1 MSEKAIY
8 KPKGKAGEYA
18 SFACNFF
25 VGCSN
30 NCAYCYLKKGIGKKV
45 LGGDKP
51 VLKKC
56 FRNWQDAIKIYFNEL
71 FGGSE
76 SNEVRPEIKR
86 DGIFF
91 TFSSDPCL
99 PETLNLNVSVIRQT
113 LRLGVPVQILTKCTE
128 WIFTEQ
134 GSGLLSDPAAKQ
146 YLSVGFTLT
155 GRDDLEPKAAPND
168 ERIEALKLLHKRG
181 LKTFASIEPVID
193 FDKSLGIV
201 KKCAN
206 FVDLFKVG
214 LESGGEYKTAD
225 IRQFAA
231 DLAAIPEKPKIY
243 LKESIVKRLGK
254 ARSEYGENF
263 VEADFRL

>member
-1 MSEKAIY
+1 MSEHALY
-8 KPKGKAGEYA
+8 RPKGKAGEYA
-18 SFACNFF
+18 SFACNFY

-30 NCAYCYLKKGIGKKV
+30 GCEYCYLKKGIGKKT

-51 VLKKC
+51 TLKKC
-56 FRNWQDAIKIYFNEL
+56 FRNEEHAVRVFMDEL
-71 FGGSE
+71 FKGP
-76 SNEVRPEIKR
+76 N
-86 DGIFF
+86 GIDKNPSIFREGILF
-91 TFSSDPCL
+91 TFTSDPCL
-99 PETLNLNVSVIRQT
+99 KETWLLNGVVIKNI
-113 LRLGVPVQILTKCTE
+113 LRLGIPCQLLTKRTE
-128 WIFTEQ
+128 WIFTEL
-134 GSGLLSDPAAKQ
+134 GSDLLSTEAAKL

-181 LKTFASIEPVID
+181 IKTFASIEPVID
-193 FDKSLGIV
+193 IDKSLEIV
-201 KKCAN
+201 KKTAD

-214 LESGGEYKTAD
+214 LLSGGKYKTAD
-225 IRQFAA
+225 LRQFVA
-231 DLAAIPEKPKIY
+231 DLAAIPGKPKIY